1 MNTKN
6 FQYHFTFNGKFSNE
20 TYIEYFNPNNL
31 DKNSKTEDIVLSSEN
46 SHTEILKQLK
56 NALNGESISE
66 KMHDQTIR
74 EIQKMFRDNQCKSDN
89 PCGSKKE
96 SESLYF
102 REE

>member
-56 NALNGESISE
+56 NALNGEGILNVQNS
-66 KMHDQTIR
+66 
-74 EIQKMFRDNQCKSDN
+74 
-89 PCGSKKE
+89 
-96 SESLYF
+96 
-102 REE
+102 